1 MSSIPSQKSD
11 KVVDENKSLNGFFPK
26 YSRMFSYLIAYTE
39 IFQSSVELEPAE
51 MTNQKKITI
60 KTFKWNSSY
69 LYVCVYIYSPLF
81 IMGDIKA
88 ISERIMFKYN
98 SEHKYP
104 FEFSQKSKD
113 YEQTILEEP
122 K

>member
-11 KVVDENKSLNGFFPK
+11 KAVDENRSLNGFFPK

-98 SEHKYP
+98 SEYN
-104 FEFSQKSKD
+104 FNN
-113 YEQTILEEP
+113 I
-122 K
+122 